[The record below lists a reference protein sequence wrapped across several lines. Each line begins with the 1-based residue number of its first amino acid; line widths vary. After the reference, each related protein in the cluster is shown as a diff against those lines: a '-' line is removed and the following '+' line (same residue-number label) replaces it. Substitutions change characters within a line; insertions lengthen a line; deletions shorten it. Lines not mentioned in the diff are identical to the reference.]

1 MGTFIGIACLV
12 IIVFLI
18 IYIIGVSGVD
28 KVENAYRNEASTIDT
43 YLWDIQHRLRKA
55 SAVLEKYNIDTRD
68 IRDTQELGLGMPVT
82 MQIKKFSDYCDNM
95 ENLKNVDRT
104 AVTDE
109 TDKAELAKYDEEL
122 EALRIEVIANTV
134 KHNKAVNVYNSKIAK
149 FPFSFVAR
157 RKRKSPKGIFTYVM
171 KQNKE

>member
-1 MGTFIGIACLV
+1 MSKSKNKGNKPDQNIKQSSEETKV
-12 IIVFLI
+12 K
-18 IYIIGVSGVD
+18 VD
-28 KVENAYRNEASTIDT
+28 KEVEEKVSEETAKESVEETADEVAGEIADEVKTEEPAEEDNGDKTDEA
-43 YLWDIQHRLRKA
+43 
-55 SAVLEKYNIDTRD
+55 
-68 IRDTQELGLGMPVT
+68 
-82 MQIKKFSDYCDNM
+82 
-95 ENLKNVDRT
+95 
-104 AVTDE
+104 DE

>member
-12 IIVFLI
+12 IIVLLI

-68 IRDTQELGLGMPVT
+68 IKDTQELGLGMPVT

-104 AVTDE
+104 ARPDTM
-109 TDKAELAKYDEEL
+109 
-122 EALRIEVIANTV
+122 ITV
-134 KHNKAVNVYNSKIAK
+134 VFDDDVK
-149 FPFSFVAR
+149 
-157 RKRKSPKGIFTYVM
+157 
-171 KQNKE
+171 